1 MLAECFTDVCLVFGR
16 KVGFFAVET
25 VVFAPA
31 EVGDELVFQCVQVFV
46 GNVVEQV
53 ADSPCHMYFLYR
65 LEVGASVVVLGDA
78 QRVDSGDRRVCG
90 SVAYGGKAVQAGFG
104 FRAWGVETAW
114 ETVRRQRLFCGMF
127 HVYRY

>member
-1 MLAECFTDVCLVFGR
+1 MVICGEFWLFGFTGQGAESLLPPVIFIAVSVENGFFTYVVLAECFTDICLVFGR

-65 LEVGASVVVLGDA
+65 LEVGA
-78 QRVDSGDRRVCG
+78 
-90 SVAYGGKAVQAGFG
+90 
-104 FRAWGVETAW
+104 
-114 ETVRRQRLFCGMF
+114 
-127 HVYRY
+127 